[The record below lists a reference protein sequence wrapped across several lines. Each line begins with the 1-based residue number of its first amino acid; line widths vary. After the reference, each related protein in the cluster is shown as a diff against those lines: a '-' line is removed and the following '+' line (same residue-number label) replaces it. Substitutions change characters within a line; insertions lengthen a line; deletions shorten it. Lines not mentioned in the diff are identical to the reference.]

1 MSALTRMAAKIST
14 TEMLEANDP
23 LDVLREA
30 STTVALG
37 PMSVEV
43 QPGVS
48 NQELRMFGTQGLF
61 TCKSLIITSDA
72 SVTISYEGTAPIP
85 LAADGFHAMSGTTL
99 STITV
104 TNATADIAHLTL
116 WLAGVEFTPPNSAGV
131 FTLTGISVTLTADIS
146 TTCTAVSSG
155 LVNCWDMNETTGT
168 RVDHVGGKD
177 LTMVG
182 TVAGIAGQIKNAA
195 EFTGSSS
202 NYLRNTAYTFAL
214 GPSAF
219 TIAFW
224 VKLTSRATNQMIIT
238 QGITSGAGNYL
249 WLILALVGGQIEA
262 AFDGASAGVI
272 FSSTVLPLN
281 AWTFVV
287 IWHDGVNLRL
297 QQNNST
303 IDSTAAI
310 FHNNGGA
317 ANLVF
322 GAVGAGNQ
330 PLSGL
335 VDSTQIWN
343 RVLTLTERGTVWNSG
358 VGV

>member
-1 MSALTRMAAKIST
+1 MSALTRMASKIST

-23 LDVLREA
+23 LDILREA

-61 TCKSLIITSDA
+61 ALKSIIITSDV
-72 SVTISYEGTAPIP
+72 SITVSYEGTAPIP
-85 LAADGFHAMSGTTL
+85 LTAGGFHAMSGTSL

-104 TNATADIAHLTL
+104 TNATADIAHLTM
-116 WLAGVEFTPPNSAGV
+116 WLAGGEFTPPNTTGV
-131 FTLTGISVTLTADIS
+131 FTVVGSDVTLTADIS
-146 TTCTAVSSG
+146 LTCTAVSSG
-155 LVNCWDMNETTGT
+155 LVNCWDLNETTGT
-168 RVDHVGGKD
+168 RVDHVGAKN
-177 LTMVG
+177 LAMQG
-182 TVAGIAGQIKNAA
+182 TVAGVTGQIKNAA
-195 EFTGSSS
+195 QFDGSSA
-202 NYLRNTAYTFAL
+202 NFLKNTTYVFAL

-224 VKLTSRATNQMIIT
+224 VKLTSRATNQMIIA

-262 AFDGASAGVI
+262 SFDGASAGVI

-281 AWTFVV
+281 VWTFVV
-287 IWHDGVNLRL
+287 IWHDGTNLRL
-297 QQNNST
+297 QQNNGT

-317 ANLVF
+317 ANLTF
-322 GAVGAGNQ
+322 GAIGAGNQ

-343 RVLTLTERGTVWNSG
+343 RVLTLTERATVWNSG
-358 VGV
+358 AGV